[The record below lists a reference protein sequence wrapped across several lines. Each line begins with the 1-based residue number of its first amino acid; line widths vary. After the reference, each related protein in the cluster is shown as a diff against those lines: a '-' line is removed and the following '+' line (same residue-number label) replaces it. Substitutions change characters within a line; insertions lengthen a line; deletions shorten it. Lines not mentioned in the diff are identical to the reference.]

1 MTKITLEDAAFSC
14 DRRGASQEKKRQAAE
29 AKGLNNETFNH
40 RTTRNKWQRHAALC
54 RSAQAVIEAAK
65 EWSNTV
71 ANPRSSFASEV
82 VCFKRTA
89 EALAAHAKNEQ
100 GTGEQP

>member
-1 MTKITLEDAAFSC
+1 MTKLTLEDVAADC
-14 DRRGASQEKKRQAAE
+14 DNRPVLY
-29 AKGLNNETFNH
+29 GLSSVAH
-40 RTTRNKWQRHAALC
+40 LRYAALC

-100 GTGEQP
+100 GTGE

>member
-54 RSAQAVIEAAK
+54 RSAQRVIEAAK
-65 EWSNTV
+65 EVSSIPDKADAMYWVKYLNLSN
-71 ANPRSSFASEV
+71 
-82 VCFKRTA
+82 
-89 EALAAHAKNEQ
+89 ALAAHAKNEQ
-100 GTGEQP
+100 GTGE

>member
-1 MTKITLEDAAFSC
+1 MTKITLEWVANIFNWGPAICSNNRDAQC
-14 DRRGASQEKKRQAAE
+14 
-29 AKGLNNETFNH
+29 
-40 RTTRNKWQRHAALC
+40 AALC

-100 GTGEQP
+100 GTGAGR